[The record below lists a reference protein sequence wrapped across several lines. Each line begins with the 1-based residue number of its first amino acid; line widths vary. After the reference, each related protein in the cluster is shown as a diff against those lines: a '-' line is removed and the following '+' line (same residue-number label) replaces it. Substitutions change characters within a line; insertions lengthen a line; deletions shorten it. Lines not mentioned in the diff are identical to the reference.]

1 MARDSRVSAMS
12 MFSEELR
19 RARARAG
26 LTQDQLA
33 DKIGYSPSL
42 VAHVETGTRAPSA
55 DFARHADEA
64 LDTGGLLSRLQPLVR
79 SEAYPAWFRDWV
91 EIERE
96 ATTLRWFEP
105 LLIPGLLQTEEY
117 ARAVLQAAHP
127 ASGDD
132 EVERL
137 VSARM
142 DRQSILTKDKPPLLW
157 VIIDEGVLTR
167 PVGGTQVMREQVDRL
182 IGAAR
187 RPKILLQ
194 ILPLGAGAHAG
205 LDGHFV
211 LASFDGAPDVAYL
224 NNALAGQVA
233 ERPEDVARVALLYDI
248 LKAEA
253 LSPRA
258 SVDLARKAAERW
270 T

>member
-1 MARDSRVSAMS
+1 MARDGQVSALA

-33 DKIGYSPSL
+33 EKVAYSPSL

-55 DFARHADEA
+55 DFAGRVDEV
-64 LDTGGLLSRLQPLVR
+64 LDTDGLLSRLQPFVR

-96 ATTLRWFEP
+96 ARSLRWFEP
-105 LLIPGLLQTEEY
+105 LLIPGLLQTPGY
-117 ARAVLQAAHP
+117 ARAVLEAANP
-127 ASGDD
+127 ASSED
-132 EVERL
+132 EIDRL

-142 DRQSILTKDKPPLLW
+142 DRQSILTQEAPPLLW
-157 VIIDEGVLTR
+157 VIIDEGILSR
-167 PVGGTQVMREQVDRL
+167 PVGGAQVMREQIDRL
-182 IGAAR
+182 LAAAR
-187 RPKILLQ
+187 QPKIMLQ
-194 ILPLGAGAHAG
+194 VVPVAAGAHAG

-211 LASFDGAPDVAYL
+211 IASFDGAADVAYL
-224 NNALAGQVA
+224 NNALAGQVV
-233 ERPEDVARVALLYDI
+233 ERVEQVARVALLYDI

-253 LSPRA
+253 LAPRA
-258 SVDLARKAAERW
+258 SVDLVRKAIEIW